1 MTKILFDCPT
11 CGNLRTIRLD
21 GPGAGLCFNCSA
33 CSMAYE
39 LKMSIRRF
47 KPVAGPT
54 KPQTP
59 KLPPLKKV
67 VFDNKDPKKETK
79 SDETVDNG
87 RTTD

>member
-1 MTKILFDCPT
+1 
-11 CGNLRTIRLD
+11 
-21 GPGAGLCFNCSA
+21 
-33 CSMAYE
+33 MAYE

-54 KPQTP
+54 KTP